1 MAIKAERDEHFSPKP
16 PVVSLQEER
25 GIPALPV
32 CLMKFRSLTGRS
44 NALSLRGQEAF
55 PKKEFLTLE
64 QQQRQQQQQPQPT
77 TIAKDARKCRR
88 RPVRSR
94 TRGYIFVILYN
105 TEEKN
110 CIPFLERKNPEE
122 DKAIRPAD
130 LIDRPQLRELNKID

>member
-1 MAIKAERDEHFSPKP
+1 VAIKAERDERFSPKP

-55 PKKEFLTLE
+55 PRQEFLTLE
-64 QQQRQQQQQPQPT
+64 QQQQRQQH
-77 TIAKDARKCRR
+77 ARKRRR

-94 TRGYIFVILYN
+94 TRGERQGPWTTAVMDARRTSSAENSRYRLKLLNPGSKYR
-105 TEEKN
+105 
-110 CIPFLERKNPEE
+110 FLSYPRRK
-122 DKAIRPAD
+122 RS
-130 LIDRPQLRELNKID
+130 RSG

>member
-1 MAIKAERDEHFSPKP
+1 MAIKAKRDERFSPKP

-55 PKKEFLTLE
+55 PKAREIE
-64 QQQRQQQQQPQPT
+64 QRQQQQQQPT

-94 TRGYIFVILYN
+94 TRGERYISVVLYD